1 MSDTLRQAYNL
12 IKTNHLGEAEA
23 ILRDYLTGV
32 PDSAEAL
39 HGLGLVELQRERLEQ
54 ARTLMARAVSLRPDN
69 SIIHHNIAYCGLP
82 WDDACLEFHKTK
94 SGLC

>member
-39 HGLGLVELQRERLEQ
+39 HGLGLVELQRERLDP
-54 ARTLMARAVSLRPDN
+54 T
-69 SIIHHNIAYCGLP
+69 
-82 WDDACLEFHKTK
+82 
-94 SGLC
+94 